1 MQTFKQYL
9 IDEMGGDVSVG
20 FRSRRTG
27 EFNQKKAE
35 AQLRPILLDAD
46 VLLRRKDRVSSETLI
61 LKANELLNKFVQS
74 YDSLGDD
81 VTDLKAKIAD
91 KYTQVKQLLQNKE
104 QTVEDCVQMLEQVCS
119 LLHG

>member
-74 YDSLGDD
+74 YDSLGDE

-104 QTVEDCVQMLEQVCS
+104 QTVEDCVQMLEQVVD
-119 LLHG
+119 LLNG